1 MSLAIPAN
9 GTQKGGAKCG
19 LELKETHL
27 GVKNSLGGRS
37 TSTSTLKPEE
47 TASVDE
53 KMSISS
59 SGTGSTNGISER
71 TW

>member
-1 MSLAIPAN
+1 MLVN
-9 GTQKGGAKCG
+9 GTKNSEANSG

-47 TASVDE
+47 AASVDE
-53 KMSISS
+53 KMTISI
-59 SGTGSTNGISER
+59 SGTGSSNGISGR
-71 TW
+71 SW

>member
-1 MSLAIPAN
+1 MLVH
-9 GTQKGGAKCG
+9 GTKIGGANSG

-53 KMSISS
+53 KMTISS
-59 SGTGSTNGISER
+59 SGTGSSNGLSER
-71 TW
+71 S

>member
-1 MSLAIPAN
+1 MHGKAN
-9 GTQKGGAKCG
+9 VVI
-19 LELKETHL
+19 ELKETHL

-37 TSTSTLKPEE
+37 TTTSALKPEE

-59 SGTGSTNGISER
+59 SGTGSSNGISELA
-71 TW
+71 W

>member
-1 MSLAIPAN
+1 MLVN
-9 GTQKGGAKCG
+9 GKQYEEAKSG

-59 SGTGSTNGISER
+59 SGAGSSNGISESA
-71 TW
+71 W